1 MKGLCYQKKVYLDV
15 DDLYIT
21 GNYGR
26 IIAVVYVPY
35 NKGYVN
41 LNQLLLKKS
50 YAEVSDYP
58 NEFNPDDWIGPFE
71 YVRIH

>member
-1 MKGLCYQKKVYLDV
+1 VKGLCYQKKVYLDV